1 VQFTHALNKY
11 ASIVIFAWLNLCKL
25 LIRPLALP
33 DLGGHGLKRRVVR
46 LMVEEA
52 SCQSYEKISPGER
65 VCSEV
70 ISPGGSPVPAIEL

>member
-1 VQFTHALNKY
+1 MQFTHALNKY
-11 ASIVIFAWLNLCKL
+11 ATIVNFYFVNLCKL

-33 DLGGHGLKRRVVR
+33 YLGGHGLKRRVVR

-65 VCSEV
+65 VCWEV
-70 ISPGGSPVPAIEL
+70 ISPGGSPVPATEL